1 VAAHFRLRNV
11 DFKMGSYCLLGGLTG
26 SALGVRAV
34 KMLGARGY
42 VDLLISVMYVVILGG
57 IGGFMVYNS
66 IAKLRRGVLTPKE
79 RPAKVN
85 VFTTLL
91 ARLPLQADFA
101 RSGVRHSILL
111 PFALCSVVGIMTAF
125 MGVGGGFMMVPVMV
139 YLLRMPAH
147 VAVGTSL
154 FQVLFT
160 CMGATIM
167 QSASNHSVDV
177 VLALVIAAGSTIGA
191 QLGARVSRHLR
202 GEQLLIVLGVLALAV
217 CLKMAVGIALP
228 PSNRLSEAGG
238 QAMLRGN
245 HNVVLPLARAVVR
258 PPLSH

>member
-1 VAAHFRLRNV
+1 VE
-11 DFKMGSYCLLGGLTG
+11 
-26 SALGVRAV
+26 
-34 KMLGARGY
+34 
-42 VDLLISVMYVVILGG
+42 LLISVMYVVILGG

-66 IAKLRRGVLTPKE
+66 IAKLRRGVLVPEQRLPKS
-79 RPAKVN
+79 A
-85 VFTTLL
+85 VFTNLL
-91 ARLPLQADFA
+91 ARLPFQAEFA

-111 PFALCSVVGIMTAF
+111 PFTLCSVVGVMTAF
-125 MGVGGGFMMVPVMV
+125 MGVGGGFMLVPVMV

-167 QSASNHSVDV
+167 QSGSNHSVDV

-191 QLGARVSRHLR
+191 QLGARMSRRLR
-202 GEQLLIVLGVLALAV
+202 GEQLLIVLGILALVV

-228 PSNRLSEAGG
+228 PLNPLSDASGH
-238 QAMLRGN
+238 AMLRVG
-245 HNVVLPLARAVVR
+245 HNTAPALARTVLKS
-258 PPLSH
+258 PLSH